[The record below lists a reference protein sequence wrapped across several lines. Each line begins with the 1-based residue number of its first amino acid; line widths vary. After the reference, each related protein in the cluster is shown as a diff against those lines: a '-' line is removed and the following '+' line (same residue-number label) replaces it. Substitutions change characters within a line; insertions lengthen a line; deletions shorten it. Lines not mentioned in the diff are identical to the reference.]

1 MDQVKEA
8 FTKVKQDIL
17 ILQEE
22 LFFVKKEIGD
32 LKSLILEMVEISKQA
47 LVERKKEQ
55 EATSEYLQNYPTHPE
70 NNPTFIEKIPTEK
83 VAFKPLKAQNKGISI
98 GNDGVP
104 TDRQTNQQTNQQTD
118 FTLKIPEK
126 QTNQQTEQEN
136 ITPDKRDT
144 FKEAATMLESLDNL
158 KKELRL
164 KFKRL
169 TDQEL
174 LVFSTLYQLEEENGY
189 TDYKSLSVRLKLT
202 ESSIRD
208 YIGKLIKKGIPVDKI
223 KINNKSVHLGI
234 SPSLK
239 KIASL
244 PTILL
249 LRDM

>member
-104 TDRQTNQQTNQQTD
+104 TDKPTDNQTD
-118 FTLKIPEK
+118 KKNIKTYNFGGKDNYLNILSNFEK
-126 QTNQQTEQEN
+126 AQM
-136 ITPDKRDT
+136 IISSLDDVKKDIRKT
-144 FKEAATMLESLDNL
+144 FKNL
-158 KKELRL
+158 
-164 KFKRL
+164 
-169 TDQEL
+169 THQEM
-174 LVFSTLYQLEEENGY
+174 LVFSTLYSYEDQNYENI
-189 TDYKSLSVRLKLT
+189 DYKIISNKLNLS

-208 YIGKLIKKGIPVDKI
+208 YINKLIKKGIPITK
-223 KINNKSVHLGI
+223 KRLNNKKIILSI
-234 SPSLK
+234 APTLK
-239 KIASL
+239 EITNLS
-244 PTILL
+244 TIIK
-249 LRDM
+249 LRDL